1 VTLERSNTSGEELQL
16 KGSYLVASED
26 DTFDS
31 GGAETTLSVASLD
44 MSDVR
49 DLSGNLAD
57 SDNVDGDVKSLS
69 SNVVVDTIVPEIDQ
83 VLFHTQENALKF
95 VFNELLDQSSLAD
108 SVEILEGLN
117 NVTDVTEVSN
127 TSTTITIGF
136 AEGVTFNQSD
146 TISLGIDFSV
156 KDLAGN
162 IAEIPSEQVDDIV

>member
-1 VTLERSNTSGEELQL
+1 
-16 KGSYLVASED
+16 
-26 DTFDS
+26 
-31 GGAETTLSVASLD
+31 
-44 MSDVR
+44 
-49 DLSGNLAD
+49 
-57 SDNVDGDVKSLS
+57 
-69 SNVVVDTIVPEIDQ
+69 
-83 VLFHTQENALKF
+83 
-95 VFNELLDQSSLAD
+95 
-108 SVEILEGLN
+108 LEGLN